1 MDFAQAHKDLSD
13 THLPQAK
20 KIILFQE
27 NLNTHKPASLYKAS
41 PAAWARRLVEFD
53 TPKHG
58 SSLVID
64 GNTCSRTRVGAP
76 DRTRALEPKV

>member
-20 KIILFQE
+20 KIILFQD
-27 NLNTHKPASLYKAS
+27 NLNTYKPASLYKAS
-41 PAAWARRLVEFD
+41 PAAQPRRLVEFD

-64 GNTCSRTRVGAP
+64 QHLLAHAGLGA
-76 DRTRALEPKV
+76 